1 MARGR
6 RAKSPCALPTGA
18 YLQTAIEFS
27 CPAPIGQDLY
37 VSQIFLISSS
47 RCGARACALP
57 ACNDYAQDCRMLLLA
72 GYLHIATCHGRPDA
86 DHTCSWRT
94 SDLIGRCSTMRNT
107 TFGIATMFIGYFC
120 FLNILKSIPP
130 KWRPLRV
137 RAGKMMYILLIMQ
150 SKRKPGV
157 SPKANHVIPLID
169 TRALQGQDLALAY
182 CIQSIQI
189 LHVLVPQRREFR
201 RQLVTKIDIQ
211 VCTCLLH
218 FLDAFPM
225 HIEFLFADDM
235 FAASFPFW

>member
-94 SDLIGRCSTMRNT
+94 SDLIGRCSTIGNT
-107 TFGIATMFIGYFC
+107 FKIATISIGYLYFVF
-120 FLNILKSIPP
+120 FLKCNPQKCSVCLE
-130 KWRPLRV
+130 LV
-137 RAGKMMYILLIMQ
+137 R
-150 SKRKPGV
+150 
-157 SPKANHVIPLID
+157 
-169 TRALQGQDLALAY
+169 
-182 CIQSIQI
+182 C
-189 LHVLVPQRREFR
+189 
-201 RQLVTKIDIQ
+201 
-211 VCTCLLH
+211 CLL
-218 FLDAFPM
+218 
-225 HIEFLFADDM
+225 
-235 FAASFPFW
+235 